1 MEGRPAWLPDWVPGW
16 VAVPPWADEAW
27 AYTLEVWNTGVFG
40 LTYGQMFT
48 AIGILLLSLLIRGI
62 FARTVVRAISRAAAG
77 TTTHLDDALVKSVA
91 EPLKTV
97 PIIIGV
103 YVAMEVIDL
112 NAEARVAADHL
123 LQSLVAISIFWTLSR
138 AVGAFAFLLGGL
150 RETLNWLLKT
160 LEILFLAMGVAAV
173 LEIWGVPILPVI
185 GGLGVFGIAVAFGA
199 QDLVKNLISGVFI
212 LVERRFAI
220 GDWIRVEGVVEGVVE
235 KMGFRSITIR
245 QFDKAPIY
253 VPNAVFNDNPVA
265 NFSRMSHRRIKWVVG
280 VEYRTTIDQ
289 LRYIRDEIEAF
300 LWLDEAFAK
309 PPEAALMVNVDA
321 FNESSIDFIIYTFTN
336 TTRWDEWLG
345 HKERLAYKVMEIVKA
360 AGTDFAF
367 PSRTLYMQQ
376 IDPPEIFA
384 PPERSP
390 GVQRVTELRGAR
402 TQTQERSDE
411 TNGE

>member
-1 MEGRPAWLPDWVPGW
+1 MV
-16 VAVPPWADEAW
+16 
-27 AYTLEVWNTGVFG
+27 VWYTGVFG
-40 LTYGQMFT
+40 LTYGQVFT
-48 AIGILLLSLLIRGI
+48 AIGLFLLALLVRGI
-62 FARTVVRAISRAAAG
+62 FARTIVRAISRAAAG
-77 TTTHLDDALVKSVA
+77 TKTNLDDALVKSIA
-91 EPLKTV
+91 EPLKMV
-97 PIIIGV
+97 PIIVGV

-112 NAEARVAADHL
+112 GADARVAADKL
-123 LQSLVAISIFWTLSR
+123 LQSMVAVSIFWTLSR
-138 AVGAFAFLLGGL
+138 AVSSFSFLLGGF
-150 RETLNWLLKT
+150 RETLNWLLRT
-160 LEILFLAMGVAAV
+160 LEVLFLAMGAAAV

-220 GDWIRVEGVVEGVVE
+220 GDWIKVDGVVEGVVE
-235 KMGFRSITIR
+235 KMGFRSITVR

-280 VEYRTTIDQ
+280 VEYRTTVEQ

-300 LWLDEAFAK
+300 LWVDEAFAM
-309 PPEAALMVNVDA
+309 PPEAALMVNVDS
-321 FNESSIDFIIYTFTN
+321 FNDSSIDFLIYTFTR
-336 TTRWDEWLG
+336 TTKWDEWLG

-376 IDPPEIFA
+376 TDPPEIFA
-384 PPERSP
+384 PPGRSP
-390 GVQRVTELRGAR
+390 QVEEVAKLRAAR
-402 TQTQERSDE
+402 RLTQERSGE
-411 TNGE
+411 TDGE